1 VYVGRVGEGGGG
13 EEKSKIVAGK
23 TEGKRSS
30 RTSARG

>member
-1 VYVGRVGEGGGG
+1 VAHVGEEGGGG
-13 EEKSKIVAGK
+13 EEKSKILVGK